1 MQEFFNGANFEPLE
15 PALYVLATP
24 IGNLKDITLRALEV
38 LKSCDIIF
46 CEDTRVSKKLLTLYN
61 INENK
66 RFFTYNN
73 YSEDATRENIFN
85 LINKGNP
92 VVLMSDAGTPLISDP
107 GFKLVKFFKENNV
120 KVIPI
125 GGISAGITA
134 LSCSGISSDKFEFF
148 GFLPA
153 KNKEKSEKL
162 QEILEKN
169 NSVICYESPNRL
181 LDTLEMIKNIDSERT
196 VCVAREI
203 TKKFES
209 IITATANYLYNYYFN
224 NQNELKGE
232 VVLIIEKSAEIKKL
246 DLNNLEATLR
256 ESLKYMSVKDSSEF
270 LSSVLK
276 INRKELYKILLTF
289 NGK

>member
-1 MQEFFNGANFEPLE
+1 MQEFFNSVNFEPLE
-15 PALYVLATP
+15 SALYVLATP
-24 IGNLKDITLRALEV
+24 IGNLKDITVRALEV

-73 YSEDATRENIFN
+73 YSEYTTRENIFN

-107 GFKLVKFFKENNV
+107 GFKLVRFLKENNI

-148 GFLPA
+148 GFLPV
-153 KNKEKSEKL
+153 KNKEKNKKL
-162 QEILEKN
+162 HEILEKN

-181 LDTLEMIKNIDSERT
+181 LDTLEIIKNIDSERII
-196 VCVAREI
+196 CVAREI
-203 TKKFES
+203 TKKFEN
-209 IITATANYLYNYYFN
+209 IITAAADYLYNYYFN
-224 NQNELKGE
+224 NQNDLRGE
-232 VVLIIEKSAEIKKL
+232 VVIIIEKSVKIKKL
-246 DLNNLEATLR
+246 DLNNLKTILT

-270 LSSVLK
+270 LSGVLG
-276 INRKELYKILLTF
+276 INRKELYKILLKF
-289 NGK
+289 NG